1 MKTMPQ
7 KHKHVAING
16 KSVSFN
22 DLINSPLQE
31 NWGGDY
37 DRDTLL
43 FIQSWLR
50 GEKVFPI
57 TTSGSTGKPKT
68 ITITR
73 DAMEHSARM
82 TARAL
87 QLAASDRALACINT
101 RYIGGKM
108 MLVRALTLD
117 MHLTIVSPSSHPL
130 VNLRPGTPIDFIA
143 LVPLQLETLL
153 GHADA
158 VAMLNKA
165 KAIIVGGA
173 PVGEPL
179 KQKLQVLK
187 APVYATYGM
196 TETVS
201 HIALKKLN
209 GTDKDQYFKV
219 FPEVIIGQDKRGCL
233 TIRSIVT
240 GGKKIITND
249 RVSMIND
256 HEFEWLGRIDN
267 VVNTGGIK
275 VQLEELESKIEDI
288 LTGLGRNEPL
298 MVAVKDNLRLGQKL
312 ILLLEGRGQ
321 KEDELTA
328 LLKKQ
333 LGYQAPRE
341 IKWVPEFSRTRT
353 GKINRHQTTRKY
365 LK

>member
-1 MKTMPQ
+1 MKTIPRKY
-7 KHKHVAING
+7 KHFEING

-22 DLINSPLQE
+22 DLINNPLQE
-31 NWGGDY
+31 TWVDNY
-37 DRDTLL
+37 ERDTLL

-50 GEKVFPI
+50 GEKFFAI
-57 TTSGSTGKPKT
+57 NTSGSTGKPKT

-73 DAMEHSARM
+73 HAMEQSAFM

-87 QLAASDRALACINT
+87 QLAEGDSAFACINT

-117 MHLTIVSPSSHPL
+117 MRLAIVSPSSHPL
-130 VNLRPGTPIDFIA
+130 VNLHPSTSIDFIA
-143 LVPLQLETLL
+143 LVPVQLETMV
-153 GHADA
+153 GHPGA

-173 PVGEPL
+173 PVGETL
-179 KQKLQVLK
+179 KRKLQVIE

-209 GTDKDQYFKV
+209 GTDKNQYFKV
-219 FPEVIIGQDKRGCL
+219 FSEVTTGQDKRGCL
-233 TIRSIVT
+233 TIRSMLT
-240 GGKKIITND
+240 SGKKIITND
-249 RVSMIND
+249 RVKIIND

-288 LTGLGRNEPL
+288 LTKLGRNEPL
-298 MVAVKDNLRLGQKL
+298 MIAVKDDLRLGQKL

-321 KEDELTA
+321 KEDELKT

-333 LGYQAPRE
+333 LAYKAPRE

-365 LK
+365 LE